1 MEGVGHPQGMRLG
14 QLGTVAREQLV
25 DRAAPERQP
34 PLEVASAQPDLR
46 VQLRMRTERTAAV
59 GLGSQ
64 QDGLPERGEPR
75 DVRLEVELR
84 DVDEDE
90 PDASFRLNTPDGYN
104 DRMPKPQSIAQAGL
118 VGWRKAI
125 ADSVAP
131 RAASR
136 APVSEERLR
145 AAIGAAFFLLSLYY
159 VASTIARMIKSAP
172 S

>member
-1 MEGVGHPQGMRLG
+1 L
-14 QLGTVAREQLV
+14 
-25 DRAAPERQP
+25 
-34 PLEVASAQPDLR
+34 ASIGA
-46 VQLRMRTERTAAV
+46 TGGIT
-59 GLGSQ
+59 GSSI
-64 QDGLPERGEPR
+64 DPCSH
-75 DVRLEVELR
+75 
-84 DVDEDE
+84 
-90 PDASFRLNTPDGYN
+90 DASLARPGIHCAAFRSNTPDGYT
-104 DRMPKPQSIAQAGL
+104 DRVPKPENLAQAGL

-159 VASTIARMIKSAP
+159 VATTIARMIKSAQ